1 MSFILGLFVGV
12 TIFILGFIFGGYI
25 SYRLSF
31 DDEVD
36 DVFVEDDETSLDGE
50 TVTVVL
56 DNFGD
61 LVDVVLDCHKNNV
74 PFGTLIK
81 TRNGSLFRIIF
92 QDKTMHLDRCFNMD
106 NEG

>member
-1 MSFILGLFVGV
+1 M
-12 TIFILGFIFGGYI
+12 
-25 SYRLSF
+25 
-31 DDEVD
+31 
-36 DVFVEDDETSLDGE
+36 
-50 TVTVVL
+50 L

-92 QDKTMHLDRCFNMD
+92 QDKTMHLDRCFNID